1 MSSERSAS
9 AITSEPK
16 PGALALVSDF
26 GRSTPAT
33 AGSAALVR
41 AVADWGG
48 VMGISLCFRLTGGFG
63 RHPTGSGALT
73 QPGEKSHSRIAVGR
87 RNSALALK
95 VLHRN
100 HGRGADAA
108 IGAAGIE
115 AERGEMLL
123 DFLDFRQRGGPF
135 AVRKGLNERCT

>member
-73 QPGEKSHSRIAVGR
+73 QPGEKSHSRIAVSR
-87 RNSALALK
+87 RNSGLVLE
-95 VLHRN
+95 VLHGN
-100 HGRGADAA
+100 HGCRAGASVS
-108 IGAAGIE
+108 AAGIK
-115 AERGEMLL
+115 A
-123 DFLDFRQRGGPF
+123 
-135 AVRKGLNERCT
+135 